1 MKNLRRGFERFCF
14 RNRDKGI
21 PNLMLY
27 IAIGNAIVLVMSM
40 INGGN
45 ALYDLLCFDKS
56 KILQGQVWR
65 LLTYVFT
72 QSGGGFLELIFLYF
86 FYMLGRHVEMSM
98 GTFKFNLF
106 YLSGVVLMDIF
117 AMIFCPTEPV
127 MYGGQLYAP

>member
-72 QSGGGFLELIFLYF
+72 QSGGGFLELTSKYQREAPMKQDLP
-86 FYMLGRHVEMSM
+86 H
-98 GTFKFNLF
+98 
-106 YLSGVVLMDIF
+106 GVLD
-117 AMIFCPTEPV
+117 
-127 MYGGQLYAP
+127 